1 MEDCD
6 QEMASITIRC
16 LLCRGYVLY
25 KDGDINR
32 FKVHLANQHGAF
44 FDIEY
49 LLASCFM
56 DEAQKISISKP
67 FVDSLKGENLD
78 QHVND
83 NEYAE
88 AQDPKPKVKKEKSS
102 KVKSPKV
109 KPFPCDGCPKSYGS
123 KQTLKNHTRIEHKTV
138 QSTEDVI
145 TAENQIGDTNSTS
158 LAGIVEESS
167 YEEPAPEDPTSENP
181 TPEEPNAEESAT
193 EVSLK
198 EQVEMTFS
206 SAADNLLEELNKE
219 LETLD
224 SSMDVTIDE
233 TEKTVEENNDLD
245 SKKKGKKK
253 KSEKGSNSSSES
265 KWKALSESLAKQGIH
280 ISQSSYF
287 SKTKQVISN
296 GEKYSDKFTEVVPG
310 LPDNWKLRTVEAKDK
325 GKVVLHKHFL
335 SPEGVLMK
343 STMAVV
349 EYLRIEGKLKP
360 DDILEVAKTL
370 KVGNRKL
377 QKLFSND
384 ATEPEL
390 AVEA

>member
-25 KDGDINR
+25 KDGDMKR
-32 FKVHLANQHGAF
+32 FKAHLANQHGAF
-44 FDIEY
+44 FDMEY

-56 DEAQKISISKP
+56 DDTQKMSIAKP
-67 FVDSLKGENLD
+67 FVDSLKSI
-78 QHVND
+78 D
-83 NEYAE
+83 NENEE
-88 AQDPKPKVKKEKSS
+88 AQELEEAQEVAEKPKAKKEKSS

-109 KPFPCDGCPKSYGS
+109 KPFACNVCPKSYGS
-123 KQTLKNHTRIEHKTV
+123 KQSLKNHTRSEHKTA
-138 QSTEDVI
+138 QSAEDDMKV
-145 TAENQIGDTNSTS
+145 EPQNQIGDEKSTS
-158 LAGIVEESS
+158 ETIIEDKEPATKEPAA
-167 YEEPAPEDPTSENP
+167 EEPT
-181 TPEEPNAEESAT
+181 T

-198 EQVEMTFS
+198 EEVEMTFS

-219 LETLD
+219 LDSLD

-233 TEKTVEENNDLD
+233 TEKTLEENNELD

-253 KSEKGSNSSSES
+253 KSEKSSNSSADSR
-265 KWKALSESLAKQGIH
+265 WKTLTESLAKQGID

-287 SKTKQVISN
+287 SKTKQVLSN
-296 GEKYSDKFTEVVPG
+296 GEKYLDKFTEVVPG
-310 LPDNWKLRTVEAKDK
+310 LPENWKIRTVETKDK
-325 GKVVLHKHFL
+325 GKVVIHKHFL

-360 DDILEVAKTL
+360 DEILEVAKTL

-384 ATEPEL
+384 ATEQEL
-390 AVEA
+390 PVEA